1 MKLRALHNKILC
13 HYIEKGDQLSTGG
26 ILLMD
31 DDNREEG
38 IRPRWMQVYSVGPEV
53 KDVKEGQWVMVE
65 HGRWTHGM
73 TMRDDNNEE
82 FTVWAAEEE
91 SILLVADQEPNIE
104 RSASTAS

>member
-13 HYIEKGDQLSTGG
+13 HYIEKGQQVSSGG
-26 ILLMD
+26 IVLID

-73 TMRDDNNEE
+73 TMRNEDNEE
-82 FTVWAAEEE
+82 FTVWGAEEE
-91 SILLVADQEPNIE
+91 AILLVADEEPNIE
-104 RSASTAS
+104 RSVSSA

>member
-1 MKLRALHNKILC
+1 ML
-13 HYIEKGDQLSTGG
+13 
-26 ILLMD
+26 D

-73 TMRDDNNEE
+73 IMRDDNNEE
-82 FTVWAAEEE
+82 FTVWGAEEE
-91 SILLVADQEPNIE
+91 SILLVADEEPNIE
-104 RSASTAS
+104 RSVTSSS